1 MRINKYLSS
10 IGVASRR
17 EIDRLVEK
25 GSIKVNGAIATP
37 GMQVSESDTI
47 EINGKKIQKKTGK
60 KVYFMLYK
68 PTGVISAA
76 KDDRGRKTVV
86 DLIKYQERIYPVG
99 RLDFDTEG
107 LILLTNDG
115 DFFNKIM
122 HPKSEVY
129 KEYHV
134 DVMGKVN
141 KLEIDKLKKGVRLED
156 GITLPAKVELLDS
169 SHETSKL
176 RISIREGRNRQIRR
190 MCKAVGHPVTHLKR
204 EKIGELSLGRLKK
217 GGFRELSKKEI
228 EYLYSL

>member
-1 MRINKYLSS
+1 MRINKYLAS

-17 EIDRLVEK
+17 EIDRLVEN
-25 GSIKVNGAIATP
+25 GSVKVNGAMATP

-60 KVYFMLYK
+60 KLYFMLNK
-68 PTGVISAA
+68 PVGVISAA

-86 DLIKYQERIYPVG
+86 DLINCKERIYPVG

-129 KEYHV
+129 KEYHA
-134 DVMGKVN
+134 DVMGRVN
-141 KLEIDKLKKGVRLED
+141 KLEIDKLKRGVRLED
-156 GITLPAKVELLDS
+156 GMTLPAKVELLDS
-169 SHETSKL
+169 SHEASKL
-176 RISIREGRNRQIRR
+176 RITIREGRNRQIRR

-204 EKIGELSLGRLKK
+204 EKIGELGLGDLKK
-217 GGFRELSKKEI
+217 GGFRELSKKEV

>member
-17 EIDRLVEK
+17 EIDRLVES
-25 GSIKVNGAIATP
+25 GSVIVNGTMATP
-37 GMQVSESDTI
+37 GMQVSEKDVI
-47 EINGKKIQKKTGK
+47 EINGKKLHKKSEK
-60 KVYFMLYK
+60 KLYFMLNK

-86 DLIKYQERIYPVG
+86 DLIKCKERIYPVG

-115 DFFNKIM
+115 DFFNKLM

-134 DVMGKVN
+134 DVMGRVN
-141 KLEIDKLKKGVRLED
+141 KLEMDKLKRGIKLED

-176 RISIREGRNRQIRR
+176 RITIREGRNRQVRR
-190 MCKAVGHPVTHLKR
+190 MCKAIGHPVIHLKR
-204 EKIGELSLGRLKK
+204 EKIGELGLGDLKK
-217 GGFRELSKKEI
+217 GGFRELTKKEV

>member
-17 EIDRLVEK
+17 EIDRLVEE
-25 GSIKVNGAIATP
+25 GSVIVNGAMATP
-37 GMQVSESDTI
+37 GMQVSEVDKI
-47 EINGKKIQKKTGK
+47 EIKGKNIQKKTGK
-60 KVYFMLYK
+60 KMYFMLNK
-68 PTGVISAA
+68 PAGVISAA

-86 DLIKYQERIYPVG
+86 DLVKCKERIYPVG
-99 RLDFDTEG
+99 RLDSDTEG

-134 DVMGKVN
+134 HVMGRIN
-141 KLEIDKLKKGVRLED
+141 KLEIDKLKRGVKLED
-156 GITLPAKVELLDS
+156 GMTLPAKVELLES
-169 SHETSKL
+169 SHEASKI
-176 RISIREGRNRQIRR
+176 RISIREGKNRQIRR

-204 EKIGELSLGRLKK
+204 EKIGELCLGDLKK
-217 GGFRELSKKEI
+217 GGFRELSKKEV

>member
-25 GSIKVNGAIATP
+25 GSVRVNSAIATP
-37 GMQVSESDTI
+37 GIKVSASDVI
-47 EINGKKIQKKTGK
+47 EINGKKIQKKTEK
-60 KVYFMLYK
+60 KVYFMLNK
-68 PTGVISAA
+68 PAGVISAA

-86 DLIKYQERIYPVG
+86 DLIKCEERIYPVG

-107 LILLTNDG
+107 LILLTSDG

-141 KLEIDKLKKGVRLED
+141 KLEMDKLKRGVRLED
-156 GITLPAKVELLDS
+156 GMTLPAKVEILDS

-190 MCKAVGHPVTHLKR
+190 MCKAIGHPVIHLKR
-204 EKIGELSLGRLKK
+204 EKIGELSLGNLKK
-217 GGFRELSKKEI
+217 GGFRELSKKEV